1 MEAVYGEWK
10 KTIGNYTNE
19 VQALSEGYAN
29 VSRQEAEAAAT
40 VAKARQEFSDFE
52 KAERNQSDLV
62 EEAKNL
68 PNVTASPAFLTAADT
83 VTFSNNMTEETINK
97 ELVAEVGNGR
107 YTYRI

>member
-19 VQALSEGYAN
+19 VKALSEGYAN

-40 VAKARQEFSDFE
+40 VAKAKQEFRDFE
-52 KAERNQSDLV
+52 AAERNQSDLV

-83 VTFSNNMTEETINK
+83 VTFSNNMTEELINK
-97 ELVAEVGNGR
+97 DLVVEVGNGR
-107 YTYRI
+107 KHRQ